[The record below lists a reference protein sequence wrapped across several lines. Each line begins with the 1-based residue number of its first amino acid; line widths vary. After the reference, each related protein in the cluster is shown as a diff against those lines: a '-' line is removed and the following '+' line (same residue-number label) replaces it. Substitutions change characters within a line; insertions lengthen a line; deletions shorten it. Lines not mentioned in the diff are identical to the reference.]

1 MSGYVKFLMQ
11 LNICLFLIKNEKF
24 LRARN
29 RVCDKN
35 SNIMQEGFDI
45 EPVCNEECL
54 KAKLKSYDGKMNT
67 NFRDNGV
74 PR

>member
-1 MSGYVKFLMQ
+1 
-11 LNICLFLIKNEKF
+11 
-24 LRARN
+24 
-29 RVCDKN
+29 
-35 SNIMQEGFDI
+35 MQEGFDI

-67 NFRDNGV
+67 NFHDNGV